1 MDEVCYEIITLLSL
15 YCSLQTLF
23 FVVPM
28 IIPIFADM
36 KTSRLQKSIKALTEG
51 IFSKYGRRNDS
62 EFRNP
67 RRYRLDF
74 IAENTFN
81 RVWTISFSRVR
92 VIVVSLLIVAAIS
105 ALMFVIVFFSPIRK
119 LLPGR
124 LEGNLRSRYVEMAMR
139 LDSLEQRSKA
149 NDHYIVNLR
158 QILSGNI
165 DSVPPIPA
173 SVQTITKS
181 KADSMLA
188 PSEAERQF
196 VNMYEATDR
205 FNLSVL
211 TPIAAEG
218 MVFYSPVPGAIVD
231 PIKSE
236 NSHSV
241 SFTQPDRLPVS
252 AIYRG
257 TVVSTYT
264 GENGL
269 HSVIVQHPN
278 DFISIYSGLTN
289 CFTAPGAHLSAG
301 ESLGLSG
308 SGNTFTFELWH
319 SGSPTDPSD
328 YIGL

>member
-1 MDEVCYEIITLLSL
+1 MVEVVYEIITRLVLL
-15 YCSLQTLF
+15 CSRLTLF

-51 IFSKYGRRNDS
+51 FFSIFRRKNNS

-81 RVWTISFSRVR
+81 RVWTLRFSRAR
-92 VIVVSLLIVAAIS
+92 VIVVSLLTVAAIS

-139 LDSLEQRSKA
+139 LDSLEQKSNA
-149 NDHYIVNLR
+149 NDHYIANLR

-165 DSVPPIPA
+165 DSVPAVPVPGQSIP
-173 SVQTITKS
+173 KS
-181 KADSMLA
+181 KIDSMLA
-188 PSEAERQF
+188 PSEAERNF

-218 MVFYSPVPGAIVD
+218 MVFYSPVPGAIVEPD
-231 PIKSE
+231 KNE
-236 NSHSV
+236 VNHTV

-257 TVVSTYT
+257 TVISTFT
-264 GENGL
+264 GADGL
-269 HSVIVQHPN
+269 NSIIVQHPN
-278 DFISIYSGLTN
+278 DFISVYSGLTN
-289 CFTAPGAHLSAG
+289 CFTVPGAHLSAG

-308 SGNTFTFELWH
+308 EGNTFRFELWH

-328 YIGL
+328 YIGF